1 MERSGAYPDNG
12 RRALGRRRSPFGAAA
27 LAGLLI
33 WVAEPA
39 RALECPL
46 PQPAT
51 TASVLKETQQSIQ
64 ELSNLLAAQGTGVVP
79 EIVTQLRRKYPTAQ
93 DAEITNYLVTLYCPV
108 VDKDAALSDAEKA
121 ARLGLF
127 SSQVMQT
134 LASR

>member
-12 RRALGRRRSPFGAAA
+12 RRALGRRRAPCGAAA

-51 TASVLKETQQSIQ
+51 TASALKETQQSIQ